1 VSVVG
6 VVSSLSHTDHAFIEG
21 TRGDM
26 SDIINKALEV
36 AEEYPVF
43 PCDEKKR
50 PIVQGGYK
58 AATQDPELI
67 ERMFANPAAK
77 LVGMPTGDISGLS
90 VIDVDVRDG
99 KQGKL
104 WVQKNVG
111 LLGITRIA
119 RTQSNGYH
127 YYYKHKSGIRNRAGI
142 SNCIDVRGS
151 GGYVIHPI
159 SDGYDWLNDEDFA
172 EFPEKMARLASEPIG
187 IGATGTEIISD
198 AFGKIVDGRE
208 KQMAKV
214 IMAIVAE
221 FQREHGAPPT
231 LQYVID
237 NGFEAYANS
246 IDHRGGDLDAQGR
259 GLEEF
264 KRKALSTIERAR
276 TGRIADIDVA
286 PPKPQNVLS
295 QVTSETKSIERK
307 IRLKTIAELKA
318 TPPPQ
323 FMVGDYLI
331 ENSFAVLYGAPAS
344 YKSFLALD
352 WALSVAHGIDW
363 NGRPTAKGAVVY
375 LAMEG
380 QSGITVRTEAWSRH
394 RKLQNDNVEFYAV
407 TTPIGMAMENAAD
420 ILALKEA
427 IDETLGNTKPKLI
440 CIDTLAR
447 SFAGS
452 GAEENSATDMGY
464 FIRSCDI
471 LREWYDCT
479 VLAVHHSGKSGVD
492 GQGLRGSS
500 ALLGAVDTSIAVKR
514 RADTQAIE
522 LLVQKQKDVSEA
534 LPLWLEAKEVAFTQD
549 AFAQEQ
555 SSLVLEVLD
564 GEPEKAKQPS
574 KDQKLAL
581 RVLGELI
588 DAGTYFE
595 TDEDGDQG
603 IPLDVWKAALE
614 RKGKKYTASGWSNFH
629 KRMFTSGFVS
639 IFNGLANET

>member
-1 VSVVG
+1 
-6 VVSSLSHTDHAFIEG
+6 
-21 TRGDM
+21 M
-26 SDIINKALEV
+26 SEIINKALEI

-58 AATQDPELI
+58 AASQDPDVV
-67 ERMFANPAAK
+67 ERMFSSPSAK
-77 LVGMPTGDISGLS
+77 LIGMPTGEVSGIS
-90 VIDVDVRDG
+90 VIDIDVRGD

-104 WVQKNVG
+104 WVEKNAE
-111 LLGITRIA
+111 LLGHTRVA
-119 RTQSNGYH
+119 ETMSGGWH
-127 YYYKHKSGIRNRAGI
+127 YWYRHTDGIRNRAGI
-142 SNCIDVRGS
+142 GGCCDVRGT
-151 GGYVIHPI
+151 GGYVIHPA
-159 SDGYDWLNDEDFA
+159 SDGYRWLNDEDPTA
-172 EFPEKMARLASEPIG
+172 FPQKVAKLASEPVG
-187 IGATGTEIISD
+187 LGGEGTEIVSD

-214 IMAIVAE
+214 IMAIVAD
-221 FQREHGAPPT
+221 FQRQHGAPPT
-231 LQYVID
+231 VHYVVEK
-237 NGFEAYANS
+237 GFDIYVNS
-246 IDHRGGDLDAQGR
+246 IDHRGGDLDAQDR
-259 GLEEF
+259 GLDEF

-276 TGRIADIDVA
+276 QGKIADIDVA
-286 PPKPQNVLS
+286 PPKAPNMLT
-295 QVTSETKSIERK
+295 QVTSEASGGIERK
-307 IRLKTIAELKA
+307 IKLKTIAELKA

-323 FMVGDYLI
+323 FMIGDYLI

-352 WALSVAHGIDW
+352 WALSVAHGVDW
-363 NGRPTAKGAVVY
+363 NGRPTAQGAVVY

-380 QSGITVRTEAWSRH
+380 QSGITVRTEAWSRQ

-427 IDETLGNTKPKLI
+427 IDETLGDTKPKLI

-464 FIRSCDI
+464 FIRSCDL

-479 VLAVHHSGKSGVD
+479 VLTVHHSGKSGVD

-514 RADTQAIE
+514 RNDTQAIE

-534 LPLWLEAKEVAFTQD
+534 EPMWLEAKEVSFTQD

-555 SSLVLEVLD
+555 SSLVLEIME
-564 GEPEKAKQPS
+564 GEPEKSKLPS
-574 KDQKLAL
+574 KDQKHAL
-581 RVLGELI
+581 LVLSHLI
-588 DAGTYFE
+588 DAGTYFD
-595 TDEDGDQG
+595 TDADGDKG
-603 IPLDVWKAALE
+603 IPLDVWKWEIARE
-614 RKGKKYTASGWSNFH
+614 GKTYSASGWVNFY
-629 KRMFTSGFVS
+629 KRLFTSGHINV
-639 IFNGLANET
+639 FNGLVNET

>member
-1 VSVVG
+1 
-6 VVSSLSHTDHAFIEG
+6 
-21 TRGDM
+21 M
-26 SDIINKALEV
+26 SDIVNKALEV

-50 PIVQGGYK
+50 PIVEGGYK
-58 AATQDPELI
+58 AATQCIDTI
-67 ERMFANPAAK
+67 VAMFSSPSAK
-77 LVGMPTGDISGLS
+77 LIGMPTGDISGLS
-90 VIDVDVRDG
+90 VIDIDIRDG
-99 KQGKL
+99 KAGKE
-104 WVQKNVG
+104 WVEKNAE

-119 RTQSNGYH
+119 RTQSGGWH
-127 YYYKHKSGIRNRAGI
+127 YYYRHAEGVRNRAGI
-142 SNCIDVRGS
+142 SGCVDVRGT
-151 GGYVIHPI
+151 GGYVIHPN
-159 SDGYDWLNDEDFA
+159 SDGYGWLNDEDFTV
-172 EFPEKMARLASEPIG
+172 FPAKVAKLASEPVG
-187 IGATGTEIISD
+187 LGETGAEIISD

-214 IMAIVAE
+214 IMRVVAD
-221 FQREHGAPPT
+221 FQRQHGAPPT
-231 LQYVID
+231 LQYVVD
-237 NGFEAYANS
+237 NGFEAYVNS
-246 IDHRGGDLDAQGR
+246 IDHRGGDLDEQDR
-259 GLEEF
+259 GLQEF

-276 TGRIADIDVA
+276 SGKIADIDVA
-286 PPKPQNVLS
+286 PPKPQNMLT
-295 QVTSETKSIERK
+295 QALNEATGGIERK
-307 IRLKTIAELKA
+307 IKLKTIAELKA

-363 NGRPTAKGAVVY
+363 NGRPTAQGAVVY

-394 RKLQNDNVEFYAV
+394 RKLQNDDVEFYAV

-427 IDETLGNTKPKLI
+427 IDETLERVKPKLI
-440 CIDTLAR
+440 VIDTLAR

-464 FIRSCDI
+464 FVRSCDL

-514 RADTQAIE
+514 RNETQAIE

-534 LPLWLEAKEVAFTQD
+534 LPMWLEAKEIAFTQD

-555 SSLVLEVLD
+555 TSLVLDVMD
-564 GEPEKAKQPS
+564 GEPEKAKQPT
-574 KDQKLAL
+574 KDQKIAL
-581 RVLGELI
+581 QVLSELI
-588 DAGTYFE
+588 DAGTNFE
-595 TDEDGDQG
+595 TDDDGDKG
-603 IPLDVWKAALE
+603 IPLDVWKAAIE
-614 RKGKKYTASGWSNFH
+614 RKGKKYSPSGWNNFYN
-629 KRMFTSGFVS
+629 RMFTSGFVT